1 MLSINSYDPHLYY
14 KTEFKINYIYLVCS
28 VMRLSVFVPAKILLL
43 FIHVQLY
50 NVHSIR
56 SDVCFITIVYINKK
70 FTKLLISK
78 PYIIYYIVWKIDFAS
93 SKCFPSATA
102 LTEHFWFPLNIKY
115 ISFKTAFKF
124 ANELMD

>member
-78 PYIIYYIVWKIDFAS
+78 PYIIYRMENRF
-93 SKCFPSATA
+93 CFIKMFPECSA